1 MVRRK
6 LFALMIMGVAVTG
19 VAGCATQ
26 GDVDQLKSEVSAL
39 RSDVNAL
46 QGQMQ
51 GIRDS
56 MDRSAAMDAERQDRM
71 YQKGLRK

>member
-6 LFALMIMGVAVTG
+6 LFALTVVGVAMAG

-46 QGQMQ
+46 KGQVQ
-51 GIRDS
+51 GIQDS

>member
-1 MVRRK
+1 MVRSK
-6 LFALMIMGVAVTG
+6 IVALMMLGAVAG

-26 GDVDQLKSEVSAL
+26 GDVDQLRSEVASL

-46 QGQMQ
+46 QAQMQ

-56 MDRSAAMDAERQDRM
+56 VDRAAAADAERQDRM
-71 YQKGLRK
+71 YQRGLRK